1 MKFLFDFVKK
11 LCFAPFVLYVFNAM
25 AVGVDLY
32 IPVNLITV
40 LVVAM
45 LGIPGILMIV
55 ALLMFVV

>member
-11 LCFAPFVLYVFNAM
+11 LCFSPFVLYVFNAM

-40 LVVAM
+40 LVFAV
-45 LGIPGILMIV
+45 LGIPGLLMIV
-55 ALLMFVV
+55 TLLIFVV

>member
-1 MKFLFDFVKK
+1 VKFLFDFVKK

-40 LVVAM
+40 LVLAV
-45 LGIPGILMIV
+45 LGIPGLLMIV
-55 ALLMFVV
+55 TLLIFVV